1 MYYCICNKT
10 IRGILNTI
18 FRSIVTFQSKEF
30 DRFRAGYMGV
40 SKVLVKFYFFKLG
53 NGYIFVVLLHFI
65 TYM

>member
-1 MYYCICNKT
+1 
-10 IRGILNTI
+10 
-18 FRSIVTFQSKEF
+18 
-30 DRFRAGYMGV
+30 MGV